1 MARTGSTFSDDS
13 GDYAIAYST
22 AAELRIVDDGSGMT
36 GAPVLANAA
45 ADPLFLAAIEVSKDA
60 NALFTAETVLS
71 RYGTVLA
78 LPVEAVMHLLRGS
91 QSPAHD

>member
-1 MARTGSTFSDDS
+1 MAHTGSTFSDDS

-22 AAELRIVDDGSGMT
+22 AAELGIVDDGSGMT

-45 ADPLFLAAIEVSKDA
+45 ADPLFRAAIVVSKDA
-60 NALFTAETVLS
+60 NALFTAESGLS

-78 LPVEAVMHLLRGS
+78 LPVEAVMHQLRGS
-91 QSPAHD
+91 QSPAHE